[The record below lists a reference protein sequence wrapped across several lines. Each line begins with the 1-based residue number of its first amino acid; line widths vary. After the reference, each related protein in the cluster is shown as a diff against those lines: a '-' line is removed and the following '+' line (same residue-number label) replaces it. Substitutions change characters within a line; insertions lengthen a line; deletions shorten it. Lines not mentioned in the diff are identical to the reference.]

1 MPLADDVDL
10 EKLAEMTEGY
20 TGADIEAV
28 CREAALNALR
38 EDPRAEKVHMRHFKK
53 ALEIISP
60 SISSEDAELY
70 DKLVRVLKK
79 SRAKISKDF
88 VNSLY
93 A

>member
-1 MPLADDVDL
+1 
-10 EKLAEMTEGY
+10 
-20 TGADIEAV
+20 
-28 CREAALNALR
+28 
-38 EDPRAEKVHMRHFKK
+38 VHMRHFKK

-70 DKLVRVLKK
+70 DKLVKVLKK